1 VTARLIDCVTAPVEP
16 VATTE
21 TVPVTGC
28 DDCPPPLL
36 PPQAVKAAA
45 PTKRIMSSIMLRL
58 VLLPFARLI
67 PMPARSSAP
76 KGRNIPDTSN
86 PELRMDTLALR
97 T

>member
-1 VTARLIDCVTAPVEP
+1 MTATLIDCVTVPVEP

-36 PPQAVKAAA
+36 PPPPQAVKAAA
-45 PTKRIMSSIMLRL
+45 PTNRIMSSIMLR
-58 VLLPFARLI
+58 PFARLL
-67 PMPARSSAP
+67 PMPARSRAP
-76 KGRNIPDTSN
+76 KGRNIPETSN
-86 PELRMDTLALR
+86 PELRVGTLALR